1 MLIVSKGQS
10 LQFKFT
16 FIPDVRESLVTSIVS
31 KDISRTEITAS
42 KATITTS
49 SNHGFSIGQAV
60 TISGANTKFN
70 GLHTVYEI
78 PSLTTFSYRTI
89 ESDSVSAVT
98 SGVVTVQKSL
108 LNSGISYDPIASGSD
123 VTVSVYRGVD
133 EFGAN
138 ILSPISYLQTTQLTS
153 PNAYI
158 TRNGS
163 SEFIFHY
170 TVPQN
175 IEAESTLFSGIYTV
189 IASTFISG
197 NSLSA
202 KIQFELKD
210 SIYNLSASK
219 SFGNKSASITYK
231 PSYDDLN
238 QSNIQS
244 ILLLG
249 HADGLELNNPVKI
262 SSIQNAIDLLSADK
276 NSPLLRGVFDA
287 YGAGARSIF
296 ICAVAPMSEYVAN
309 VNDRNNG
316 YLFLGSNSVAKTFY
330 EKYYERLCSTYS
342 VIKDLDFI
350 DVVVPLEVSFIKT
363 GGVDFL
369 SQLVHYCNDF
379 HNETGYVQIGII
391 GTRGNGISSD
401 DINLIENNKY
411 LSTKYTTYTN
421 NGAQIASDIGRYVM
435 PVYGEALFSHSQID
449 ATYTGSLSAA
459 VAGMIV
465 KSDLNMGLT
474 RKRIPGAMSLY
485 GADLSSFDLRRL
497 DILGINTAFRGVK
510 SRRGN
515 VYEVYLTSDYTL
527 SSLNSTFSK
536 IPQMRLT
543 SYVISQ
549 VEAYSQDSL
558 GKFGYDRVVSNVIN
572 MLKLLKSNGTLV
584 DFEFKA
590 EEATNEKGA
599 IIFYI
604 NLTSSL
610 GLKRINLS
618 LSAGPAA

>member
-31 KDISRTEITAS
+31 KNISRTEITAS

-49 SNHGFSIGQAV
+49 SNHGFLIGQAV
-60 TISGANTKFN
+60 TISGVNTKFN

-98 SGVVTVQKSL
+98 SGVVTVNKSL

-153 PNAYI
+153 PNAYV

-316 YLFLGSNSVAKTFY
+316 YLFLGSNAVAKTFY
-330 EKYYERLCSTYS
+330 EKYYERLCSTYN

-401 DINLIENNKY
+401 DITLIENNKY

-485 GADLSSFDLRRL
+485 GADLSSSDLRRL

>member
-1 MLIVSKGQS
+1 MLIVSRGQS

-16 FIPDVRESLVTSIVS
+16 FIPDVRESLITSIVS
-31 KDISRTEITAS
+31 NDISRTEISVS

-49 SNHGFSIGQAV
+49 SNHGFSIGEAV
-60 TISGANTKFN
+60 TISGVNTKFD
-70 GLHTVYEI
+70 GLHTISEI

-89 ESDSVSAVT
+89 ESDSPSAVT

-163 SEFIFHY
+163 SEFIFYY

-309 VNDRNNG
+309 INDRNNG
-316 YLFLGSNSVAKTFY
+316 YLLLGSNDVAKTFY
-330 EKYYERLCSTYS
+330 EKYYERLCSTYN

-379 HNETGYVQIGII
+379 HNDTGYVQIGII

-401 DINLIENNKY
+401 DVTLIENNKY

-485 GADLSSFDLRRL
+485 GADLSSSDLRRL

-549 VEAYSQDSL
+549 VEAYGQDSL
-558 GKFGYDRVVSNVIN
+558 GKFGYDRVISNVSN
-572 MLKLLKSNGTLV
+572 MLKSLKSNGTLV

-590 EEATNEKGA
+590 EEATNEKGV

-610 GLKRINLS
+610 GLKKINLS